1 MRAGEGGASAPSAV
15 NTLAWTQQSAH
26 RANVILR
33 ANVRAC
39 VCGARSAARDGW
51 LARCDP
57 RASYIGLLEVL
68 GRHVVGARGCLAL
81 LLARSFPHP
90 GRLFVFVRAR
100 WGKNCL
106 WRAAA
111 GPGGVLPKPP
121 AHRVLRRRPVAHGTA
136 LHALALEDAGCG
148 HTRGVTPGVPEACGG
163 RDIPDFSLSC
173 GDGRAGPRD
182 FPKCFFSRTRNEWT
196 ELSLAL
202 CLPPPPPRPSLYSRR
217 RQSTDD
223 DHDAAV
229 AHRRH
234 DDADRGA
241 PPQPSRSRRSSD
253 GIIIQ

>member
-1 MRAGEGGASAPSAV
+1 VRPQMTQSLRPGHGHGGLPKGLLRDLHQQRQVLRGGGERTGGARRGKVKRKDEEEQRKKKGEMRAGEEGASAPSAV

-111 GPGGVLPKPP
+111 GPGGVLPKAP

-136 LHALALEDAGCG
+136 WHALALEDAGCG

-163 RDIPDFSLSC
+163 RDIPDFSVSW
-173 GDGRAGPRD
+173 R
-182 FPKCFFSRTRNEWT
+182 
-196 ELSLAL
+196 
-202 CLPPPPPRPSLYSRR
+202 
-217 RQSTDD
+217 
-223 DHDAAV
+223 
-229 AHRRH
+229 
-234 DDADRGA
+234 
-241 PPQPSRSRRSSD
+241 
-253 GIIIQ
+253 